1 MIIAESRSKF
11 IELLDVM
18 MFAYLRLLLASGFSS
33 SLFVSSLVSI
43 EVFSSP
49 SASAN
54 ALSRRTTLHI

>member
-33 SLFVSSLVSI
+33 SLFVSSFYPYLELYLFMIMDAVH
-43 EVFSSP
+43 EAVEYEK
-49 SASAN
+49 
-54 ALSRRTTLHI
+54 